1 MVYHLILLRG
11 STMEKEILI
20 QNFFRLLEFVKDDT
34 YINNLISDL
43 LSYLTDRE
51 QENFLAYTI
60 DEVVENYD
68 LQNIINS

>member
-1 MVYHLILLRG
+1 
-11 STMEKEILI
+11 MEKDILM
-20 QNFFRLLEFVKDDT
+20 QNFFQVLEFVKDES

-43 LSYLTDRE
+43 LSYLDDKE
-51 QENFLAYTI
+51 QENFLSFTI